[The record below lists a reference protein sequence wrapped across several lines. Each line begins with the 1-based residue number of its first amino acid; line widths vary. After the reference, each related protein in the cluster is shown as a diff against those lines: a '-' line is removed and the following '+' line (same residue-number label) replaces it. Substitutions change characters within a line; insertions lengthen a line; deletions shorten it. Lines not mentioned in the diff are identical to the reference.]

1 MTLLNSFAR
10 QFMLLYL
17 LRTWLIFSIGLIWNF
32 LPFAFFQDPD
42 SFFVANNYLLRR
54 ASITIIFNYDLFI
67 FECFFWTLAF
77 GGFWLFNL
85 LVAFI
90 LVYWYDSILALFLT
104 LVIILR
110 SVGIDDILRSCIN
123 GSSWIWWFTFWES
136 HIIITYLVIVNR
148 FRFGIFIA
156 QLSGMLFVVIDWGG
170 LKIVKV
176 EILLCKLPLNS
187 PGIGASTL
195 IIQTSQTTLQT

>member
-10 QFMLLYL
+10 QFILLYL

-32 LPFAFFQDPD
+32 LAFAFFQDPD

-54 ASITIIFNYDLFI
+54 ASVTIIFNYDLFI

-85 LVAFI
+85 LAAFI

-123 GSSWIWWFTFWES
+123 GSS
-136 HIIITYLVIVNR
+136 
-148 FRFGIFIA
+148 
-156 QLSGMLFVVIDWGG
+156 
-170 LKIVKV
+170 
-176 EILLCKLPLNS
+176 
-187 PGIGASTL
+187 
-195 IIQTSQTTLQT
+195 